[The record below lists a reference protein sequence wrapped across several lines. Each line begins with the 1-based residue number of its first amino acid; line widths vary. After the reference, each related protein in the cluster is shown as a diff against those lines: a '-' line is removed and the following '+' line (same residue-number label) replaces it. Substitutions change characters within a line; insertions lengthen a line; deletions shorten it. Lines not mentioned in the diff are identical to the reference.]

1 MSRMWGVGGAA
12 EGAAARLVGARE
24 LAHDLSV
31 EPFGDQL
38 VDAHEVDGRV
48 VARRPRVVVRRPR
61 PAAAEAAAAAA
72 AIPSASSAAA
82 IATAASSI
90 ASAAAAAGSVGA
102 HRPRALDVV
111 DAHAHRVQLLLDPV
125 GRVEVAAAPVL
136 LALVEHRRDLL
147 LVDVAAAVGAP
158 VHPPVP
164 TAAAAAAAAAVPSA
178 GGPSRR
184 RHLFVRWRPLHAR
197 AAAALA

>member
-72 AIPSASSAAA
+72 AAAVPSASSAAA
-82 IATAASSI
+82 IASAAASAV
-90 ASAAAAAGSVGA
+90 ASAAAGSVGA

-164 TAAAAAAAAAVPSA
+164 SAAAAMKNTSA
-178 GGPSRR
+178 RCR
-184 RHLFVRWRPLHAR
+184 
-197 AAAALA
+197 